1 MNPKAKVPILF
12 SCTFFLNGS
21 KHFFNDF
28 YHFQDY
34 FLLNMLYTH
43 CYYVIKVHM
52 GAIWLLGII
61 GALTEETSI
70 EFLVKAI
77 TDSIES

>member
-1 MNPKAKVPILF
+1 
-12 SCTFFLNGS
+12 
-21 KHFFNDF
+21 
-28 YHFQDY
+28 
-34 FLLNMLYTH
+34 MLYTH
-43 CYYVIKVHM
+43 CYYVIKVQM

-77 TDSIES
+77 TDSIESYNVVLKCIVYYIHKCINKSTK